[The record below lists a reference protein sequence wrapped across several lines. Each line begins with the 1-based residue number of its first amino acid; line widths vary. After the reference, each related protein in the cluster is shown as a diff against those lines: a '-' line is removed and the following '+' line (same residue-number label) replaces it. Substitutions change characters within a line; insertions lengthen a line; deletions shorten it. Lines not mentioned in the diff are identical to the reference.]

1 MNTIRPYKR
10 NARQNENAI
19 EPVANSIREFGF
31 RSPIIATADGEII
44 CGHTRYAA
52 AQKLGLATVP
62 VLYASDLSPAQVK
75 AYRLAD
81 NKVAELAKWDNAL
94 LFEELEELKTLDE
107 FAVDMSDFGFDE
119 EEVHSK
125 KRRQSW
131 RHLQK
136 LCNLKPRLKC
146 HSLGV
151 CAYTALCEV
160 GKNGTP
166 IEEIKADA
174 ANVQPF
180 ADGVSEHLL
189 QALGQNI
196 SNGDWCLLTTPRRRH
211 KSGMHFATEICKN
224 AAKQL
229 GLPFYV
235 DALRADGR
243 DRVEPKFFLDIAPTE
258 RNIILY
264 DDILSTGSTVRACR
278 KLLIDAGK
286 IVMIIISINNP
297 STPQEGTEKND

>member
-1 MNTIRPYKR
+1 MTTQIEMVPLSDLYPYEK
-10 NARQNENAI
+10 NARLNDAAVQPLME
-19 EPVANSIREFGF
+19 SIKNFGF
-31 RSPIIATADGEII
+31 KIPIVADSAGVII
-44 CGHTRYAA
+44 CGHTRFRA
-52 AQKLGLATVP
+52 AQSLGLEKVP
-62 VLYASDLSPAQVK
+62 VIYARDLSDAQVK
-75 AYRLAD
+75 AFRLVD
-81 NKVAELAKWDNAL
+81 NRVSELATWNNAL

-160 GKNGTP
+160 GKSGIP
-166 IEEIKADA
+166 LEEIKADA

-243 DRVEPKFFLDIAPTE
+243 DRFFWISHR
-258 RNIILY
+258 RNAI
-264 DDILSTGSTVRACR
+264 SFCT
-278 KLLIDAGK
+278 
-286 IVMIIISINNP
+286 MIF
-297 STPQEGTEKND
+297 